1 MKDSDDV
8 NALIGFLKRNE
19 YSRASA
25 LLRILLKNPLLDK
38 AVFEAVHSLKEGT
51 IPSAWDRID
60 WMFTVSYWKRWYAFL
75 DEKEPDR
82 RKPAYDRLYVDEACE
97 TIPHSFDY
105 AVVLQCL
112 SILVRNRM
120 ANEVLGDEA
129 YGFLNR

>member
-8 NALIGFLKRNE
+8 NALIGFLERNE
-19 YSRASA
+19 YSSASA
-25 LLRILLKNPLLDK
+25 LLRVLSKDPLLDK

-82 RKPAYDRLYVDEACE
+82 RRPAYDRLYVD
-97 TIPHSFDY
+97 
-105 AVVLQCL
+105 
-112 SILVRNRM
+112 
-120 ANEVLGDEA
+120 
-129 YGFLNR
+129 